1 MRARGDLPQVLELG
15 DEGKAAHG
23 SPPWSQLCSAR
34 PLQHSYLQQLGGGRD
49 CQQLP
54 PHGLFLGQCS
64 SSLPTRDGCHS
75 PVRAEEHGQGS
86 GMAPLHGMTD
96 LGDTFCGILD
106 M

>member
-1 MRARGDLPQVLELG
+1 MRGRLPMDPLPG
-15 DEGKAAHG
+15 A
-23 SPPWSQLCSAR
+23 SSAR
-34 PLQHSYLQQLGGGRD
+34 HGRCSTVTFSSWGD

-75 PVRAEEHGQGS
+75 LVRAEEHGQGS
-86 GMAPLHGMTD
+86 GMAPLHGMAD